1 MKIKLQLKPYL
12 VSTITKDFFIKNQHK
27 SLIYL
32 NLITE
37 FYPPD
42 YAATGQLIEELA
54 LQLKEQGI
62 QIHILT
68 SQPGYATNKSKV
80 RPVEFTDSL
89 SVKRSK
95 FSRLWPKRI
104 RGKVINGLLFCMRSA
119 LHLLNPWCRG
129 DILLLTTAPPFLG
142 IVGYLAKKCLGL
154 SYICLVYDLYPNV
167 AVNLN
172 IIPDNH
178 WLVRLWHHI
187 NRLVWQEAE
196 AIVAISPTMKDRIL
210 THHPQLNKK
219 IIVIHNWANPQV
231 IKPLCKHKNWFAQK
245 YGLTDKF
252 VVLYS
257 GNLGRCHDLD
267 TIIAAA
273 QLLKEEPIQF
283 LFIGAGAKLPWCQH
297 MVNEARLSNCL
308 FLPYQDKEV
317 LPYSLSSCDLGLVS
331 IAPGLEGIVAPSKLY
346 GLLAAGRPVAAI
358 CEPHSYLRQLLS
370 HANCGQAFDNGDG
383 KSLEKF
389 IRELYLNPQKGSKMG
404 KDGRNYLESHFTPGI
419 IAQEYYKVLHCCI
432 NTVN

>member
-1 MKIKLQLKPYL
+1 MTKPASFINNESPFKKSYQ
-12 VSTITKDFFIKNQHK
+12 DFYKK
-27 SLIYL
+27 VML

-42 YAATGQLIEELA
+42 YAATGQLIEELVI
-54 LQLKEQGI
+54 QLKEQGI

-68 SQPGYATNKSKV
+68 SQPRYANNKSKV
-80 RPVEFTDSL
+80 IPVELTDYL
-89 SVKRSK
+89 WIKRFK
-95 FSRLWPKRI
+95 FSQIWPQRI
-104 RGKVINGLLFCMRSA
+104 RGKVINGLLFCLRSA
-119 LHLLNPWCRG
+119 LHLLNPCCRG

-142 IVGYLAKKCLGL
+142 IVGYLAKKCLGMP
-154 SYICLVYDLYPNV
+154 YICLVYDLYPNV

-172 IIPDNH
+172 IIPDHH
-178 WLVRLWHHI
+178 WLVRLWHRI
-187 NRLVWQEAE
+187 NGLVWQEAE
-196 AIVAISPTMKDRIL
+196 TIVAISPTMKDRII

-231 IKPLCKHKNWFAQK
+231 IQPICKYKNWFAQK
-245 YGLTDKF
+245 YGLIDKF

-283 LFIGAGAKLPWCQH
+283 LFIGAGAKLQQSRD
-297 MVNEARLSNCL
+297 MVNEAKLSNCL

-317 LPYSLSSCDLGLVS
+317 LPYSLTSCDLGLVS

-370 HANCGQAFDNGDG
+370 NANCGQAFQNGDG
-383 KSLEKF
+383 KSLGKF
-389 IRELYLNPQKGSKMG
+389 IRSLYLNPQKGAKMG
-404 KDGRNYLESHFTPGI
+404 KDGRNYLESHFTPEI
-419 IAQEYYKVLHCCI
+419 IALEYSQVLHCCI
-432 NTVN
+432 SMVNLK